1 MAPVGIGEY
10 GRPELDVRL
19 GVKGVLGGGAR
30 DAELRLA
37 LRPGGGPEALN
48 VPEGNP
54 SPTPDPGLGVLGT
67 DGCGLKG
74 EGAVVEENIPVTG
87 VLV

>member
-1 MAPVGIGEY
+1 MAPVGNGEY
-10 GRPELDVRL
+10 GSPEL

-37 LRPGGGPEALN
+37 LRPPRPGGK
-48 VPEGNP
+48 PEGYP
-54 SPTPDPGLGVLGT
+54 SPVPDPGLGVLGAE
-67 DGCGLKG
+67 GCGLKG
-74 EGAVVEENIPVTG
+74 EGAVVDENMPVTG